1 VIIRLQ
7 QHGGQIPRDLSDE
20 GGPDEQREFKAL
32 LNGMRQ
38 KADEENFDEAFAQ
51 AYQVWGETQVGQ
63 LTFAIDQANKQIS
76 QELQLLLDDAGVANV
91 SKEVR
96 RHPCP
101 VLTSSPK
108 TFTSFSLRYEGIW
121 STTNSHRLPRPF
133 PTCTHRLPHTSLC
146 KGCTEHNSSKTYK
159 STVFNFKPS

>member
-1 VIIRLQ
+1 
-7 QHGGQIPRDLSDE
+7 
-20 GGPDEQREFKAL
+20 
-32 LNGMRQ
+32 MRQ
-38 KADEENFDEAFAQ
+38 KADEENFDEALAQ
-51 AYQVWGETQVGQ
+51 AYQVWGETQVSQ

-96 RHPCP
+96 RHLCP

-108 TFTSFSLRYEGIW
+108 TFTSFSLRYEVIW

-133 PTCTHRLPHTSLC
+133 PTCTRRLPHTSRY
-146 KGCTEHNSSKTYK
+146 KGCTEHSSSKTYK

>member
-1 VIIRLQ
+1 
-7 QHGGQIPRDLSDE
+7 
-20 GGPDEQREFKAL
+20 
-32 LNGMRQ
+32 MRQ

-76 QELQLLLDDAGVANV
+76 QELQLLLDDAGVVNV

-96 RHPCP
+96 QHPCP

-108 TFTSFSLRYEGIW
+108 TFTSFSLRYEGI
-121 STTNSHRLPRPF
+121 
-133 PTCTHRLPHTSLC
+133 
-146 KGCTEHNSSKTYK
+146 
-159 STVFNFKPS
+159 